1 MEAFHIE
8 ESIPTECIPHLRG
21 ASIHVSSMEANL
33 LSSSTAIRAALVSVS
48 DEKQEGEGLAE
59 SRTRPNTLMDD
70 ETLLAWLRIGDQEA
84 FSYLFRRYS
93 DVIRRIGRQILR
105 DTPEAEDLVQD
116 LLLFIQ
122 RKVEVFNGERGSARS
137 WIIQM
142 AYQRAIERRRHLASR
157 HFYDLKESVSDV
169 ERLVAKPTTED
180 DYSPDVVFGRNG
192 LKKVVEA
199 LTEDQRETLKLYFFE
214 GYTFAEIAKKLG
226 QTLGNVR
233 NHHYRGLNKLREQMF
248 VRNHPRS

>member
-1 MEAFHIE
+1 MAILRFPATHLTEVLGE
-8 ESIPTECIPHLRG
+8 ECQAADNDQMPVALPVEILPT
-21 ASIHVSSMEANL
+21 
-33 LSSSTAIRAALVSVS
+33 
-48 DEKQEGEGLAE
+48 
-59 SRTRPNTLMDD
+59 
-70 ETLLAWLRIGDQEA
+70 RIAHGDQQALGRVFSAYVRVVRGIA
-84 FSYLFRRYS
+84 F
-93 DVIRRIGRQILR
+93 RILK
-105 DTPEAEDLVQD
+105 DAAEAEDLVQE
-116 LLLFIQ
+116 LFLFIQ
-122 RKVEVFNGERGSARS
+122 QKCGIFDSSKSSASS

-157 HFYDLKESVSDV
+157 HFYDPKESQTEVDL
-169 ERLVAKPTTED
+169 LVAKPTTED

>member
-1 MEAFHIE
+1 MAVTRTPAYPLPEILGE
-8 ESIPTECIPHLRG
+8 EC
-21 ASIHVSSMEANL
+21 
-33 LSSSTAIRAALVSVS
+33 RAVPSNQIA
-48 DEKQEGEGLAE
+48 
-59 SRTRPNTLMDD
+59 
-70 ETLLAWLRIGDQEA
+70 ETLSVEILTARTPQGGSQTVGRLLGGYARAVWSVA
-84 FSYLFRRYS
+84 FR
-93 DVIRRIGRQILR
+93 ILR
-105 DTPEAEDLVQD
+105 DAAEAEDLVQD
-116 LLLFIQ
+116 LFLFIQ
-122 RKVEVFNGERGSARS
+122 RKCGIFDRSKSSQSS

-142 AYQRAIERRRHLASR
+142 AYQRAIERRRYLSAR
-157 HFYDLKESVSDV
+157 HFYDPKESKSDV
-169 ERLVAKPTTED
+169 DSLVAKPTTED